1 MCNRSSRMTMNK
13 AMSRLIATADV
24 IATHKGKI
32 VLIERQKYPFGLA
45 LPGGHVEHG
54 ERPRETAMRELL
66 EETGLVLND
75 ARFFTTRKG
84 SKRDP
89 RYALCRTRVYTGR
102 ARGNIRDEAECT
114 HVVLISPTQIRK
126 LPKER
131 FAFDHHRI
139 LMAYLTP

>member
-1 MCNRSSRMTMNK
+1 MSKATDRM
-13 AMSRLIATADV
+13 IATADI

-45 LPGGHVEHG
+45 LPGGHVEQD
-54 ERPRETAMRELL
+54 ERPRETAVRELL

-84 SKRDP
+84 YNRDS
-89 RYALCRTRVYTGR
+89 RYALCRTRVYAGS
-102 ARGNIRDEAECT
+102 ARGNIRDEVGCT
-114 HVVLISPTQIRK
+114 QVVLMTASQIRK

-139 LMAYLTP
+139 LMAYLTR